1 MALYLLGATGF
12 LTYLLTSQRERV
24 TLDLHDLKV
33 EAHKFSGVD
42 PTEFMAFL
50 NNLNKIELYLDE
62 PDIASYF
69 LYSALDHLSNL
80 KFSKYGIEAEVDD
93 IISKIGFTAEL
104 SIMDS
109 AIREKKRFTPKYLN
123 ETFQYRSEEQQQS

>member
-12 LTYLLTSQRERV
+12 LTYLLTSQRQRV
-24 TLDLHDLKV
+24 TLDLHDLKL

-50 NNLNKIELYLDE
+50 DNLNKIELYIDE
-62 PDIASYF
+62 PNIASYY
-69 LYSALDHLSNL
+69 LYTALDHLSNL
-80 KFSKYGIEAEVDD
+80 KFTKYGIESD
-93 IISKIGFTAEL
+93 IDEIVSSIGFKAEL

-109 AIREKKRFTPKYLN
+109 AIREKKRFAPKYLN
-123 ETFQYRSEEQQQS
+123 ETFQYKTE

>member
-1 MALYLLGATGF
+1 MALYLVAATGF
-12 LTYLLTSQRERV
+12 LTYLLTSQRQRV
-24 TLDLHDLKV
+24 TLNLRDFKR
-33 EAHKFSGVD
+33 EAQKFSGVD

-69 LYSALDHLSNL
+69 LYVALDHLNNL
-80 KFSKYGIEAEVDD
+80 KFNKFGIEREIDELV
-93 IISKIGFTAEL
+93 SKIGFAAEL

-123 ETFQYRSEEQQQS
+123 ETFQYRSEESES

>member
-12 LTYLLTSQRERV
+12 LTYLLTAQRKRV
-24 TLDLHDLKV
+24 TLDLYDLKL
-33 EAHKFSGVD
+33 EAHAFSGVD

-50 NNLNKIELYLDE
+50 KNLDKIELYIDE
-62 PDIASYF
+62 PDMASYF
-69 LYSALDHLSNL
+69 LYTALDHLSNL
-80 KFSKYGIEAEVDD
+80 KFSKYGIEAD
-93 IISKIGFTAEL
+93 IEDIVSKIGFAAEL

-123 ETFQYRSEEQQQS
+123 ETFQYKSE